1 MKENQFKIT
10 EEMDIQKNNLPEWIW
25 DEIIRLGILTAR
37 IITLDDNIR
46 KYKNLYWLSQKN
58 IKELSSYF
66 V

>member
-1 MKENQFKIT
+1 MKDNQFKIT
-10 EEMDIQKNNLPEWIW
+10 EKMDIQKNNLPEWTW
-25 DEIIRLGILTAR
+25 DEIIKLGILTAR

-58 IKELSSYF
+58 VKELSSYF